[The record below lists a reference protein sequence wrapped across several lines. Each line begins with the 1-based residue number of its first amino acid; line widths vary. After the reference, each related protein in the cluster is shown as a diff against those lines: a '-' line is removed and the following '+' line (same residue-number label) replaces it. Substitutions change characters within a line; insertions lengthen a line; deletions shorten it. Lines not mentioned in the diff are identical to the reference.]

1 MEKIISNIKEELEQ
15 LKSSKLIKDFILDT
29 SERNNPKIQLT
40 ILENEKLNIELG
52 MNYCYKVL
60 KNQKLYESF
69 ESLLNDL
76 SPLYTKTFWSN
87 ITSGLNKDKEEN
99 NSDENNDNYNDNDE

>member
-1 MEKIISNIKEELEQ
+1 MII
-15 LKSSKLIKDFILDT
+15 DFILDT
-29 SERNNPKIQLT
+29 SERNNPKIQIT
-40 ILENEKLNIELG
+40 ILENEKIDIELG

-76 SPLYTKTFWSN
+76 SPLYTTTFWSN
-87 ITSGLNKDKEEN
+87 ITSGLNLLFLNKKKVDN
-99 NSDENNDNYNDNDE
+99 NSDENDDDDY

>member
-1 MEKIISNIKEELEQ
+1 MEKIISNIRKELDQ
-15 LKSSKLIKDFILDT
+15 LKNSKLIKDFILDT

-60 KNQKLYESF
+60 KNNKLYESF

-76 SPLYTKTFWSN
+76 SPQYTTAFWSN
-87 ITSGLNKDKEEN
+87 ITSGLNKNKDGN
-99 NSDENNDNYNDNDE
+99 NSDKDYNEDEDEY